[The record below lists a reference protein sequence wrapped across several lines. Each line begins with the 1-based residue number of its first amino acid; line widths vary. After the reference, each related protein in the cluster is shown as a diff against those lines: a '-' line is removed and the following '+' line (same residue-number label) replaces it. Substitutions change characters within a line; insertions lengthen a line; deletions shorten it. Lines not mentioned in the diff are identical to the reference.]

1 MSIKKTRIVVEPDIK
16 ASYILIGPNGWLLD
30 NAAHEMT
37 PVEICDCKK
46 EKLKEARIGI
56 PWRQMK
62 QPAIYKEIAD
72 NRKL

>member
-1 MSIKKTRIVVEPDIK
+1 ME
-16 ASYILIGPNGWLLD
+16 L
-30 NAAHEMT
+30 E
-37 PVEICDCKK
+37 

-72 NRKL
+72 KRKL